1 MKKINFKLLLG
12 SLIASV
18 FMILIIN
25 LIAFI
30 IFSVPELLEAF
41 DNATGGVGN
50 IKGYTFNLTIN
61 SILLVITTIIIYY
74 LMGE

>member
-12 SLIASV
+12 SLIASA
-18 FMILIIN
+18 FMILISN
-25 LIAFI
+25 LMAFA
-30 IFSVPELLEAF
+30 IFVEY
-41 DNATGGVGN
+41 
-50 IKGYTFNLTIN
+50 YTFDILKN